1 MQSSPFFKFTTIEIV
16 SSKAFKFESKSFQKT
31 ECNFLKV
38 YAIVSVFFLIIVL
51 LILAASINMKENSAL
66 LILKINLFKL
76 NL

>member
-51 LILAASINMKENSAL
+51 IILAASINMKEIRSY
-66 LILKINLFKL
+66 
-76 NL
+76 